1 MNNNSKLMLSLMI
14 LGALSS
20 CSKAEQQRLSAPSE
34 IVIGVADETIDMQVQ
49 TKTAAI
55 TSLPASLYY
64 SLTVGTAGS
73 AETLK
78 KESTQASLSGGKIAT
93 GLYQTLNPSSYNYYV
108 SNLPIGFGAQGST
121 LSATNT
127 TDVIAGTVTS
137 SEIAPSV
144 TLEHIFSR
152 TGTLTLNTQEG
163 YDISNIVWKIQ
174 SGSGTGTG
182 GTYNIKTRAWSGVT
196 ALSEATISSNS
207 DLYLVPGAYTIIVS
221 YTLTKGDW
229 VNSFTKTATVTLVA
243 GSVNNISGTASG
255 GNASE
260 ISIAVTLTPWGTNN
274 IQATF
279 Q

>member
-1 MNNNSKLMLSLMI
+1 MLSLMI
-14 LGALSS
+14 LGVLSS

-137 SEIAPSV
+137 SDNNPSV
-144 TLEHIFSR
+144 NLEHIFSR

-182 GTYNIKTRAWSGVT
+182 GTYNIKTKAWSGVT
-196 ALSEATISSNS
+196 ALSETTISSNS

-229 VNSFTKTATVTLVA
+229 VNSFTKTATVTLEA
-243 GSVNNISGTASG
+243 GSVNSISGTASG

-274 IQATF
+274 IQAIF

>member
-1 MNNNSKLMLSLMI
+1 MLSLMI

-49 TKTAAI
+49 TKTAEI
-55 TSLPASLYY
+55 TTLPTSLYY
-64 SLTVGTAGS
+64 SLTGGTAGS
-73 AETLK
+73 AETTK
-78 KESTQASLSGGKIAT
+78 KTSSEASLSGGKIAT

-108 SNLPIGFGAQGST
+108 SNLPIVFDAKGST

-127 TDVIAGTVTS
+127 KDVIAGTVTS
-137 SEIAPSV
+137 SGIDPSV
-144 TLEHIFSR
+144 KLEHIFAR
-152 TGTLTLNTQEG
+152 TGSLTLGTQTG
-163 YDISNIVWKIQ
+163 YTISNIEWKIK

-182 GTYNIKTRAWSGVT
+182 GTYNIQTKAWSVVT
-196 ALSEATISSNS
+196 ALSERTFTSDS

-221 YTLTKGDW
+221 YTLKKGDW
-229 VNSFTKTATVTLVA
+229 VNSFTKKATVTLVA

-255 GNASE
+255 GDASE

-274 IQATF
+274 IQAIF

>member
-1 MNNNSKLMLSLMI
+1 MLSLMI
-14 LGALSS
+14 LGVLSS
-20 CSKAEQQRLSAPSE
+20 CSKAEQQKLSAPSE

-55 TSLPASLYY
+55 TSLPTSLYY
-64 SLTVGTAGS
+64 SLTVGSAGS
-73 AETLK
+73 TETLK
-78 KESTQASLSGGKIAT
+78 KESTHASLSGGKIAT

-108 SNLPIGFGAQGST
+108 SNLPIDFSAQGST
-121 LSATNT
+121 LYATNIK
-127 TDVIAGTVTS
+127 DVIAGTVTS
-137 SEIAPSV
+137 SDNNPSV
-144 TLEHIFSR
+144 NLEHIFSR

-182 GTYNIKTRAWSGVT
+182 GTYNIKTKAWSGVT
-196 ALSEATISSNS
+196 ALSETTISSKS
-207 DLYLVPGAYTIIVS
+207 DLYLVPGAYTITVS

-229 VNSFTKTATVTLVA
+229 VNSFTKKATVTLVA

-255 GNASE
+255 GNASD